1 MGCGQGCLSVYLLT
15 VAYPCLQRL
24 PAGFSMPF
32 VCHEAL
38 LLRFVIGGAI
48 LCLRFNNSRMLAGPG
63 GVVIMWIA
71 GVEPVEQVETLEFP
85 ESFWPVELSKGQDA
99 WKV

>member
-1 MGCGQGCLSVYLLT
+1 
-15 VAYPCLQRL
+15 
-24 PAGFSMPF
+24 
-32 VCHEAL
+32 
-38 LLRFVIGGAI
+38 
-48 LCLRFNNSRMLAGPG
+48 MLAGPG